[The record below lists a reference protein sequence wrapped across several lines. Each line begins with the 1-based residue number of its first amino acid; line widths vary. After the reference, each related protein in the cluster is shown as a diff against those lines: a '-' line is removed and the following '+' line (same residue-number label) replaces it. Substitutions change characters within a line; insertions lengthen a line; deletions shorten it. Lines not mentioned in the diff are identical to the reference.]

1 MIREVIRT
9 YKHSFIVAS
18 LLAISAVALSVCFA
32 FSGPLLA
39 SADDTDSAETLEVI
53 EDVAAQRDQ
62 AIEEVEAI
70 IEERAAN
77 EQQGEQDLTATGNL
91 ERCQHRNARKGKRA
105 ECAG

>member
-18 LLAISAVALSVCFA
+18 LLAISAVALSACFA

-53 EDVAAQRDQ
+53 EDVAAQRR
-62 AIEEVEAI
+62 ARC
-70 IEERAAN
+70 ERAA
-77 EQQGEQDLTATGNL
+77 
-91 ERCQHRNARKGKRA
+91 R
-105 ECAG
+105 